1 MDFANDLVEAGGY
14 VVRVAPADVARD
26 GEALSNQ
33 PLALGFTP
41 INDLGTIQ
49 SPVSNR
55 TALLHC
61 READQK
67 RP

>member
-1 MDFANDLVEAGGY
+1 MWSAWRLRMSPGI
-14 VVRVAPADVARD
+14 

>member
-1 MDFANDLVEAGGY
+1 

>member
-1 MDFANDLVEAGGY
+1 MHFANDLVEAGRYLLG
-14 VVRVAPADVARD
+14 VAPADVARD

-41 INDLGTIQ
+41 LNDLGTTQ
-49 SPVSNR
+49 SPVSPR
-55 TALLHC
+55 TGLLHC